1 MDTRGDKR
9 LPKLYSLPPEG
20 KPHGVLLE
28 MRFFGFLNRTLF
40 LEEFEKNF
48 REKRFE
54 VVNEWRLFLRRDY
67 LTN

>member
-28 MRFFGFLNRTLF
+28 MRFFGFLNRMLLQKRF
-40 LEEFEKNF
+40 AKNF

-54 VVNEWRLFLRRDY
+54 VVNELALRLFSAEIV
-67 LTN
+67 